1 MNMKQWLSHLAADK
15 KPLPILS
22 FPSVQLLDV
31 SVYQLTHSAEL
42 QAQGMK
48 RIAERTNAAAAVS
61 MMDLWVEAEAFGC
74 HI

>member
-1 MNMKQWLSHLAADK
+1 MNLNMRNWVRDTIAAPVK

-31 SVYQLTHSAEL
+31 SVRELVVSSDL

-48 RIAERTNAAAAVS
+48 
-61 MMDLWVEAEAFGC
+61 AEA
-74 HI
+74 